1 MFMTSV
7 VARFALS
14 LSYFF
19 ASIVLGALAMGLFWY
34 QFPDQFVEL
43 QRSASSVRDWIAA
56 HAWSTRTESIL
67 RFLLEE
73 RQLLLISFVLA
84 VRFLIGLLVSL
95 LTHLRRGRARSSS
108 SV

>member
-1 MFMTSV
+1 MTSV

-14 LSYFF
+14 FSYFF
-19 ASIVLGALAMGLFWY
+19 ASVVLGALAMGLFWY
-34 QFPDQFVEL
+34 QFPDQFVQL
-43 QRSASSVRDWIAA
+43 QRSASSARDWIAA

-84 VRFLIGLLVSL
+84 VRFFLGLIVSL
-95 LTHLRRGRARSSS
+95 IATFALWLKVRLIRS
-108 SV
+108 

>member
-1 MFMTSV
+1 MFVTSV
-7 VARFALS
+7 AARFAIS
-14 LSYFF
+14 FSYFF

-34 QFPDQFVEL
+34 QFPDQFVQL

-84 VRFLIGLLVSL
+84 VRFLLGLLISL
-95 LTHLRRGRARSSS
+95 LAGLALQLKARLGGG
-108 SV
+108 